1 MQYLDVVDIFLY
13 DDWLFTELIF
23 YSALTNEA
31 CSYVF
36 RNHHFITMRRLV
48 VFNYDYGLTVNLS
61 PNSID
66 IDSPILRPLSDDCD
80 SLILCAPEGEDKDKI
95 QSSQNKSKVASN
107 PQVNIN
113 LSSVELKLKN
123 MLSNIS
129 IKIYESLQREML
141 NCEEA
146 RSLGTFPSWL
156 LQESRRS
163 RSKVSDDTETLSLG
177 IMSLTKKI
185 QSGRL
190 RKFMGDLS
198 LQVPSTYFKLH
209 LKEFFLFWSI
219 L

>member
-1 MQYLDVVDIFLY
+1 
-13 DDWLFTELIF
+13 
-23 YSALTNEA
+23 
-31 CSYVF
+31 
-36 RNHHFITMRRLV
+36 MRRLV
-48 VFNYDYGLTVNLS
+48 VFNYDYALTVNLS
-61 PNSID
+61 PNCVD

-80 SLILCAPEGEDKDKI
+80 SLILCAPEGEDKDKMHNNH
-95 QSSQNKSKVASN
+95 NKSKSASN
-107 PQVNIN
+107 PQVNTN
-113 LSSVELKLKN
+113 LSGVELKLKN

-129 IKIYESLQREML
+129 IKMYESLHKEML

-146 RSLGTFPSWL
+146 RSLGTFPLWL

-198 LQVPSTYFKLH
+198 LQVHFH
-209 LKEFFLFWSI
+209 I
-219 L
+219 LIHYETF